1 VDQSTDAKVRNAAKS
16 FSTEM
21 NPLVEKQENAVR
33 NGVPA
38 AHVLTLAGANHYIFL
53 SNEDEVVR
61 DIRDFVARVP

>member
-1 VDQSTDAKVRNAAKS
+1 
-16 FSTEM
+16 M
-21 NPLVEKQENAVR
+21 NPLVEKQETAVR

-61 DIRDFVARVP
+61 DIRDFVAHVP